1 MTIIEVDGENHQ
13 PLVVDFIQIFAG
25 TDIQMHIYMVLTYA
39 RTGQRY
45 SVVVRSFH

>member
-25 TDIQMHIYMVLTYA
+25 TDIQMHIYMVLTHA
-39 RTGQRY
+39 KQGNGIQWW
-45 SVVVRSFH
+45 